1 MHRGS
6 EAPEKRDRE
15 KIESDDEGQGAVREN
30 ETLPKFLE
38 MRPSEQ
44 RTGEEGEMRAD
55 M

>member
-15 KIESDDEGQGAVREN
+15 KIESDDEGRGAAREN

-38 MRPSEQ
+38 MRPSVQ
-44 RTGEEGEMRAD
+44 RTEEEEEMRAD